1 MKMLKKVLCALALAV
16 MGLWLVATP
25 ALADDGPYQYT
36 VRVFAGNQ
44 GTLTGLTQ
52 QTYTY
57 NPANPTEINV
67 VDVFGK
73 PEVNDPTKYY
83 FKYYR
88 IAGQDDNL
96 SNLKAVV
103 VVDHDID
110 LIASYGAVGD
120 METVTIQFVVQGT
133 GQVLGTRDVQGKVN
147 DRIVEGY
154 EYFEG
159 YRPLYRNITGIVPA
173 GGATWT
179 LEYVP
184 VEAGEG
190 TETVTTQTVYVDGG
204 TTVIP
209 GGGGTTTGGTAT
221 GGAAG
226 TTEGGAAGT
235 TEGGAAATTP
245 TTPAAPPTQEI
256 LDVDNPLASPDANGT
271 GTGTGEQGTGTENIE
286 GEGNPA
292 APGQSAFSPALTAGI
307 AAGAALVAGLII
319 YLMRKNKDQQ

>member
-1 MKMLKKVLCALALAV
+1 MKKLSIALRAFVLAV
-16 MGLWLVATP
+16 VLACLTAAP
-25 ALADDGPYQYT
+25 ALADEYTYT
-36 VRVFAGNQ
+36 VRVFGGDK
-44 GTLTGLTQ
+44 GTYNGSS
-52 QTYTY
+52 TYT
-57 NPANPTEINV
+57 
-67 VDVFGK
+67 
-73 PEVNDPTKYY
+73 DPTAYKLNDICTLDLSKAAANEDKYY
-83 FKYYR
+83 PKGFR
-88 IAGQDDNL
+88 IAGTDELLTDLNFPVTVDTDI
-96 SNLKAVV
+96 VV
-103 VVDHDID
+103 
-110 LIASYGAVGD
+110 AYGVKGDMVQYTINFVEDGTGNALTSDAGRSSVTFWGKVGD
-120 METVTIQFVVQGT
+120 KPVVAAEF
-133 GQVLGTRDVQGKVN
+133 
-147 DRIVEGY
+147 I
-154 EYFEG
+154 EG
-159 YRPLYRNITGIVPA
+159 YRPLYNNITG
-173 GGATWT
+173 T
-179 LEYVP
+179 LKEGTNVWPLPYVAI
-184 VEAGEG
+184 EAGEG